1 MPILSIF
8 VILLLA
14 IFATVSYFAEPSEND
29 RKIRERLIAL
39 DRHAVAERPEE
50 DDILKRI
57 TFSSIALL
65 DQYLRRNALAVR
77 VQTLLEQANVE
88 WTGPP
93 VFHIGLHRHRLC
105 PSRQLVDRSGR
116 HELGG
121 GLGARDDSFALAYA
135 KTLHADA

>member
-14 IFATVSYFAEPSEND
+14 IFATVSYFAEPSEKD
-29 RKIRERLIAL
+29 RKIRERLVAL
-39 DRHAVAERPEE
+39 DRHVVTERTE

-65 DQYLRRNALAVR
+65 DQYLRRNPVAVK

-88 WTGPP
+88 WTVG
-93 VFHIGLHRHRLC
+93 RLFFVSVC
-105 PSRQLVDRSGR
+105 VVIV
-116 HELGG
+116 
-121 GLGARDDSFALAYA
+121 
-135 KTLHADA
+135 